1 MKRYLLRFCKKGNT
15 RFLSHLDIARLFKR
29 AMRRAGIEPAFSNG
43 YNPHE
48 LINIVQPLSLG
59 YESESEYFEI
69 DTVKAYEAEKLPEL
83 LNMSMPDGIRF
94 TACREVERTSNNFSN
109 RTVSAS
115 YRAVLGLEREE
126 FPEDISSFLSQDRIF
141 ITKKD
146 KKTKQPVEKDIKQYI
161 YSVEPSVSDDGG
173 VVLYMMLRCASN
185 ETLNPGKL
193 LESMFK
199 YYNIDKPLHECRITR
214 LDICTGSA
222 EEGFVPLYESFQEI

>member
-1 MKRYLLRFCKKGNT
+1 MRRYLLRFCKKGNT

-69 DTVKAYEAEKLPEL
+69 DTNKTYDAEKLPGL
-83 LNMSMPDGIRF
+83 MNMSMPDGIRF
-94 TACREVERTSNNFSN
+94 TDCREVERTSNNSSN
-109 RTVSAS
+109 RTVSAV
-115 YRAVLGLEREE
+115 YRAVLGLKKEG
-126 FPEDISSFLSQDRIF
+126 FPADISGFLGQEKIF

-146 KKTKQPVEKDIKQYI
+146 KKTKQPVEKDVKQYI
-161 YSVEPSVSDDGG
+161 YSVDPTDSDDG
-173 VVLYMMLRCASN
+173 VVLYMTLRCASN

-193 LESMFK
+193 LESLFR
-199 YYNIDKPLHECRITR
+199 YYNIDKPVYECRITR

-222 EEGFVPLYESFQEI
+222 SEGFRSLYESIR

>member
-1 MKRYLLRFCKKGNT
+1 MRRYLLRFCKKGNT

-69 DTVKAYEAEKLPEL
+69 DTNKPCDAEKLPGL
-83 LNMSMPDGIRF
+83 MNMSMPDGIRF
-94 TACREVERTSNNFSN
+94 TDCREVERTSNNSSN
-109 RTVSAS
+109 KTVSAV

-126 FPEDISSFLSQDRIF
+126 FPEDISGFLGQEKIF

-146 KKTKQPVEKDIKQYI
+146 KKTKQPVEKDVKQYI
-161 YSVEPSVSDDGG
+161 YSVEPSFSDDGG

-193 LESMFK
+193 IESMFK
-199 YYNIDKPLHECRITR
+199 YYNIDNPVYECRITR
-214 LDICTGSA
+214 LDLFAVS
-222 EEGFVPLYESFQEI
+222 EEKGRISLYESC

>member
-1 MKRYLLRFCKKGNT
+1 
-15 RFLSHLDIARLFKR
+15 
-29 AMRRAGIEPAFSNG
+29 
-43 YNPHE
+43 
-48 LINIVQPLSLG
+48 
-59 YESESEYFEI
+59 
-69 DTVKAYEAEKLPEL
+69 AYEAEKLPGL

-94 TACREVERTSNNFSN
+94 TASREVERTSNNSSN

-115 YRAVLGLEREE
+115 YRAVLGLKQEN
-126 FPEDISSFLSQDRIF
+126 FPADISGFLAQDRIF

-199 YYNIDKPLHECRITR
+199 YYNIDNPVYECRITR
-214 LDICTGSA
+214 LDLFAVS
-222 EEGFVPLYESFQEI
+222 EEKGRISLYESC